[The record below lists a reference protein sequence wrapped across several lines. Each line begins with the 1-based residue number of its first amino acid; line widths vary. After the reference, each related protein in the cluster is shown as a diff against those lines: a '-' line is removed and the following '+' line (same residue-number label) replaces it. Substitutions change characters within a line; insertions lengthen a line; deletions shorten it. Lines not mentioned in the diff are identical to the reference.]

1 MGMGEP
7 LDNLEHLVRAIR
19 VMSNFPGLGIKNIT
33 VSTVGL
39 APQVYSL
46 LLASLTLTLT
56 LTLTLALTAAG
67 VLAATRI
74 AARAHGLLGARC
86 RRRDALR
93 ADAHQQEG

>member
-46 LLASLTLTLT
+46 LRALPRVPSSRLTRRPPSR
-56 LTLTLALTAAG
+56 AA
-67 VLAATRI
+67 AP
-74 AARAHGLLGARC
+74 HGHPCHSQGPGRFPSS
-86 RRRDALR
+86 
-93 ADAHQQEG
+93 

>member
-19 VMSNFPGLGIKNIT
+19 VMSHFPGLGIKNIT

-46 LLASLTLTLT
+46 LLALPRVRMAFSVH
-56 LTLTLALTAAG
+56 AADD
-67 VLAATRI
+67 ATRS
-74 AARAHGLLGARC
+74 GLMPINR
-86 RRRDALR
+86 
-93 ADAHQQEG
+93 

>member
-19 VMSNFPGLGIKNIT
+19 VMSHFPGLGIKNIT

-46 LLASLTLTLT
+46 LLALTLILTLTLT
-56 LTLTLALTAAG
+56 LTRCTRCYSHCRACAWPSRCTLQM
-67 VLAATRI
+67 TRR
-74 AARAHGLLGARC
+74 ARG
-86 RRRDALR
+86 
-93 ADAHQQEG
+93 